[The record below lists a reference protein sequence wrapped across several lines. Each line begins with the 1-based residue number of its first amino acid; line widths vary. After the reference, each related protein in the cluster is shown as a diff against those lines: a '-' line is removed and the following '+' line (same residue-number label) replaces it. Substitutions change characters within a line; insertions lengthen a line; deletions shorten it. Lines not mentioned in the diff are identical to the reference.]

1 MHLKILSIKKTAE
14 FNKVSKI
21 ANKFVVSNFI
31 ILTAPTPKTY
41 FKKNQS
47 EIKDLENCKKL
58 QILEQKNHS
67 PNLDKDHLQNNQNSL
82 IENKNSSK
90 ENKNSSLD
98 NSKKIKDYYQ
108 KQQFFIDNFCRV
120 GYTVSKNVS
129 KLANQRNL
137 IKRRLREILKANIKY
152 LYKHQDYIIIARS
165 PILKA
170 SNQIIIRDFI
180 FAIKGI
186 NNNHKK
192 NIKKNA

>member
-1 MHLKILSIKKTAE
+1 MHLKVLSIKKTAE

-31 ILTAPTPKTY
+31 ILSAPTPKTY
-41 FKKNQS
+41 FKKNQL
-47 EIKDLENCKKL
+47 EIKDLKNCKKL
-58 QILEQKNHS
+58 QILEKKNHS
-67 PNLDKDHLQNNQNSL
+67 LNLDNDHLQNKQNL
-82 IENKNSSK
+82 IK
-90 ENKNSSLD
+90 ENKKSSLE
-98 NSKKIKDYYQ
+98 NSKKIKDYDQ
-108 KQQFFIDNFCRV
+108 KQQFFVENFCRV
-120 GYTVSKNVS
+120 GFTVSKNVS

-165 PILKA
+165 QILKS
-170 SNQIIIRDFI
+170 SNQHIIRDFI

-186 NNNHKK
+186 NNIYKK

>member
-67 PNLDKDHLQNNQNSL
+67 LNLDKDHLQNNQNS
-82 IENKNSSK
+82 NK
-90 ENKNSSLD
+90 ENKNSSLN

-152 LYKHQDYIIIARS
+152 LHKHQDYIIIARS

-180 FAIKGI
+180 FALKGI